1 MDTSGDHAQKNTDAA
16 ISRNTRATKIE
27 EALVHITAF
36 FVERESTRE
45 ALITV
50 TRAEVFERGRKAT
63 LFVSVLPVSAEES
76 AINFLKRKRAELRDV
91 VKQQLP
97 IHPLPFLDFEI
108 DKGEKARQT
117 IDALLKE

>member
-1 MDTSGDHAQKNTDAA
+1 MGSTGEHAQENIGK
-16 ISRNTRATKIE
+16 NTRATKIE
-27 EALVHITAF
+27 EALVKIAAYF
-36 FVERESTRE
+36 IGRESNRG
-45 ALITV
+45 ALITI
-50 TRAEVFERGRKAT
+50 TRAEVFERGRKAIIFAT
-63 LFVSVLPVSAEES
+63 VLPTSAEES
-76 AINFLKRKRAELRDV
+76 AINFLKRKRAEIRTV